1 MKIYLKEAEDIL
13 ATCPIGYY
21 CGTRIPLKLDA
32 KGDTTYIDLLK
43 PEITVSF
50 QNIQESA
57 EALEDESRKEEVIRC
72 LLYHEV
78 GHAILTTSDT
88 KLFPID
94 DINNI
99 FEDERLETMLAT
111 YFLDV
116 NFKENIK
123 RLCHYEETCAIPPKD
138 SMDAFFRVV
147 RFRVGPKSYVDRVD
161 EIIAKY
167 PMSAING
174 GSYYW
179 AGYVSNIQQ
188 LYNDIA
194 KDFEKHSGA
203 YTQIGIS
210 VKDKTPDEIKDE
222 MSSKTKDE
230 KQGKPTDKRQEVI
243 EDNAKRSINT
253 LLDKMAK
260 YQQSSPYTADFTRII
275 EAFNRKNK
283 GGTAIQTYSGVINPR
298 LVGREDFRIFERSS
312 TNRGTNTF
320 GKVHLNL
327 FLDESGSYSANA
339 PETNKI
345 LLALADVERRNPNFT
360 FDVCFCGEGER
371 KVDRNHRVM
380 VIHYENYLDDKIFE
394 IFKSMQEPS
403 AYNYNI
409 VMFDGDAN
417 SHEGGSNKNF
427 AAFNVANCTII
438 SDPYNT
444 PAIEKYCPA
453 ARRIYERNNYSA
465 IIAKHVMEALQFAF
479 R

>member
-21 CGTRIPLKLDA
+21 CGTRIPLRLDA
-32 KGDTTYIDLLK
+32 KGNTTYIDLLK

-57 EALEDESRKEEVIRC
+57 EALEDESRKEEVVRC

-78 GHAILTTSDT
+78 GHAILTTSDQ
-88 KLFPID
+88 KLFPIT

-116 NFKENIK
+116 NFKENVK
-123 RLCHYEETCAIPPKD
+123 RLCHWEERCAVPPID
-138 SMDAFFRVV
+138 AMDAFFRVV
-147 RFRVGPKSYVDRVD
+147 RFRVGPKEYVDRVNT
-161 EIIAKY
+161 IIAQY
-167 PMSAING
+167 PMTAING
-174 GSYYW
+174 DPDYW
-179 AGYVSNIQQ
+179 KQYVNAIQW

-194 KDFEKHSGA
+194 KDFEKHSEE
-203 YTQIGIS
+203 YTHKFSSDINN
-210 VKDKTPDEIKDE
+210 KDDVSDGIKDE
-222 MSSKTKDE
+222 KSGKVKDVFQKKIADNTKT
-230 KQGKPTDKRQEVI
+230 R
-243 EDNAKRSINT
+243 INT
-253 LLDKMAK
+253 LLNKMAIC
-260 YQQSSPYTADFTRII
+260 QQPSPYTPDFMRII

-327 FLDESGSYSANA
+327 FLDESGSYAGNA

-417 SHEGGSNKNF
+417 SSEGGSNKNF

-438 SDPYNT
+438 SDPANAR
-444 PAIEKYCPA
+444 AIETYCPA
-453 ARRIYERNNYSA
+453 ARRIYERNNYPA
-465 IIAKHVMEALQFAF
+465 MIAKHVMEALQFAF